1 MFAAGAAAPAPTSK
15 QGRKRKKKVLS
26 IDNVFDSYGVCEVSK
41 QVSKKKS
48 RRRPPRDVG
57 VGAVVRPRAV
67 KPPPGPYHHRPKDDV
82 PDRWE
87 PKSRVQL
94 RDQHE
99 I

>member
-1 MFAAGAAAPAPTSK
+1 MFAAGVAAAAPAPASK
-15 QGRKRKKKVLS
+15 VEREKKVLS
-26 IDNVFDSYGVCEVSK
+26 IDNVFDSYGVREVSK
-41 QVSKKKS
+41 QAKKS

>member
-1 MFAAGAAAPAPTSK
+1 MFAAGVAAAAASK

-41 QVSKKKS
+41 QAKKS